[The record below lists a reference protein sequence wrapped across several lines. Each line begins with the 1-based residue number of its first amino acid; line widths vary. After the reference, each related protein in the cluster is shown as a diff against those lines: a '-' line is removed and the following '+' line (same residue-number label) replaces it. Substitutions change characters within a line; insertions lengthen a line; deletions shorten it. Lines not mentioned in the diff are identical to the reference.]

1 MDFFDCHACYGHD
14 RTTRLL
20 KPVLSAA
27 ELTAE
32 MQQAG
37 VGRAVVWRTEQVQ
50 ASPVLGH
57 RLLSDDLDRNKQLYG
72 LWAVTP
78 TACDESP
85 APDQLLAELRQKR
98 IIGFRLFPAGLRYVP
113 KAFVLK
119 AWLELTVAH
128 HLPVFVNTAHGCS
141 LEALGDILERYPD
154 LTVVLTDA
162 NVWPGDRLL
171 RPFVER
177 FLNVYLD
184 LSYMITA
191 GGIESFVARFGAT
204 RLLYGSGFPRMYFG
218 ANMLMVRHAAISQ
231 EDRAAIAAGN
241 LERIIREIRY
251 D

>member
-1 MDFFDCHACYGHD
+1 MV
-14 RTTRLL
+14 RV
-20 KPVLSAA
+20 VLSAVA
-27 ELTAE
+27 LTVE
-32 MQQAG
+32 KRQAG
-37 VGRAVVWRTEQVQ
+37 VNRAVVWRTEQVQ
-50 ASPVLGH
+50 TSPVLGH
-57 RLLSDDLDRNKQLYG
+57 RLLSDDLDRHEQLYG

-78 TACDESP
+78 AACDESP
-85 APDQLLAELRQKR
+85 GPEQLLTEMRKKR
-98 IIGFRLFPAGLRYVP
+98 IIGFRLFPTGLRFVP
-113 KAFVLK
+113 KAFVLQ
-119 AWLELTVAH
+119 AWLELAVQH

-141 LEALGDILERYPD
+141 LEALGDILERFPD
-154 LTVVLTDA
+154 LTVVLTNA

-177 FLNVYLD
+177 FPNVYLD

-218 ANMLMVRHAAISQ
+218 ANMLMLRHAAISQ